1 MAASDPQVRRASAQL
16 AAHTRWANA
25 SQRAKADQVTKMRRG
40 KADRW
45 ARQIDP
51 DGTMDPAELSR
62 KLHHRLQA
70 EMAKIRLEKAKRG
83 AQN

>member
-1 MAASDPQVRRASAQL
+1 MAAADPEVRKASAQL

-25 SQRAKADQVTKMRRG
+25 NSGARAKENLRMRRG

-45 ARQIDP
+45 AKEIDP

-62 KLHHRLQA
+62 RLHHRLQA
-70 EMAKIRLEKAKRG
+70 EMARLRLQKLRKNG
-83 AQN
+83 AT